1 MADEK
6 EDIKANE
13 QEKPKKGPEQKQQPK
28 QGQPKREQ
36 KQQKATSIIR
46 LGGTDID
53 GDLSIERSLAEIKG
67 VGINLSHA
75 LAHTIEGKLGI
86 AKATKLGSLTEEQ
99 IESVEQVIKEPIKY
113 GVPAYLLN
121 RRKDMESGKDMHVI
135 GNDLTFAVRQDINR
149 DVSLRLWRGYRH
161 QHGQKV
167 RGQRT
172 KSTGRTGATVG
183 VMKKAA
189 KQQMA
194 AAAQEKGKQ
203 APATAASA
211 AAPAAKK

>member
-6 EDIKANE
+6 EKQDNKKQE
-13 QEKPKKGPEQKQQPK
+13 QPQKEREQHSK
-28 QGQPKREQ
+28 GQPKHEQKTAQ

-46 LGGTDID
+46 LGGADID

-67 VGINLSHA
+67 VGINLSRSFA
-75 LAHTIEGKLGI
+75 YAIESKIGI
-86 AKATKLGSLTEEQ
+86 AKATKLGALSEEQ
-99 IESVEQVIKEPIKY
+99 IESVESVIKDPLKY
-113 GVPAYLLN
+113 GIPVYVLN
-121 RRKDMESGKDMHVI
+121 RRKDMESGKDMHLI
-135 GNDLTFAVRQDINR
+135 GNDLTFSVRQDVNR
-149 DVSLRLWRGYRH
+149 DVALRVWRGYRH

-183 VMKKAA
+183 VMKKSA

-194 AAAQEKGKQ
+194 AAAQEKGK
-203 APATAASA
+203 PASSQSGT
-211 AAPAAKK
+211 PAAKK